1 MTQKNIFSPEPEIA
15 ILSILLR
22 FPDMAY
28 SVEGLRFFMFSSTPH
43 QLIYQEIESLSEK
56 QLLPDAH
63 LIISSLESTKNLS
76 KTGGKDYIEYLVK
89 QEFPKEN
96 LKEYITFAVASYK
109 ARSLLS
115 TISGIKSEELTI
127 DNVDFWVDK
136 LKKSLDGLME
146 NSGGSLTVHVGD
158 GIRAA
163 FDEIVARTNN
173 PGIRGAS
180 WGITDLDLATG
191 GKNSGDLWII
201 GGRPGSGKS
210 SVMCNSVLTDGK
222 NGVPCL
228 IFEKEMNYQTLLERL
243 VAIETGIPLQNI
255 RLGLLTQDQ
264 IKIISD
270 ALAIIKKYPIYIDTS
285 FTSDLYYIESTITR
299 YKSLYGVEVVYLD
312 YLQLLSERDENQTQE
327 LGRISRML
335 KLLANQHSICVLA
348 ISQLN
353 RAVEQRDNKRPLMS
367 DLRQSG
373 SLEEDADYVIGL
385 YRDDYYNKESTN
397 KGLMEFII
405 LKARNGPVGT
415 LTLRFTAESNKVSKV
430 K

>member
-1 MTQKNIFSPEPEIA
+1 MTSKNIFSAEPEIA
-15 ILSILLR
+15 VLSILLR
-22 FPDMAY
+22 FPDMSY
-28 SVEGLRFFMFSSTPH
+28 SVDGLRFFMFSSTPH
-43 QLIYQEIESLSEK
+43 QLIYQEIEGLSEK

-63 LIISSLESTKNLS
+63 LIISSLESTKNLN
-76 KTGGKDYIEYLVK
+76 KVGGKDYIEYLIK
-89 QEFPKEN
+89 QDFPMEN
-96 LKEYITFAVASYK
+96 LKEYITFIVASYK

-146 NSGGSLTVHVGD
+146 TSGGSLTVHVGD
-158 GIRAA
+158 GVRAA
-163 FDEIVARTNN
+163 FDEIVARTTS
-173 PGIRGAS
+173 PGIRGAT

-191 GKNSGDLWII
+191 GKNPGDLWII

-210 SVMCNSVLTDGK
+210 AMMCNSVLTDGK

-228 IFEKEMNYQTLLERL
+228 LFEKEMNYQTLLERL

-264 IKIISD
+264 IEVISV

-299 YKSLYGVEVVYLD
+299 FKSLYGVKNVYLD

-335 KLLANQHSICVLA
+335 KLLANQHSICIVA

-353 RAVEQRDNKRPLMS
+353 RSVEQRDNKRPLMS

-385 YRDDYYNKESTN
+385 YRDDYYNKESPN
-397 KGLMEFII
+397 KGLLEFII

-415 LTLRFTAESNKVSKV
+415 LTLKFTAESNKISKV